1 MRKMPANHGCVQTS
15 TSPSCCG
22 MKPSFGAQAIVP
34 MMGRLAA
41 TGVGAGVFAAGV
53 AVGLAW
59 NVAVNMYAERFNAR
73 LASSLPICVVNCSD
87 KEVQLQIRSAGMGE
101 LVQYVRAYCGAGCR
115 MLVLAPGAAGQLKPP
130 CEAACS
136 HFLYAFTA
144 KKQQETMEVHRGDVI
159 MYTDKGFQVL

>member
-1 MRKMPANHGCVQTS
+1 MTVRTPIFLLGRIRLGFTAT
-15 TSPSCCG
+15 
-22 MKPSFGAQAIVP
+22 QAIVP

-101 LVQYVRAYCGAGCR
+101 LVCR
-115 MLVLAPGAAGQLKPP
+115 T
-130 CEAACS
+130 
-136 HFLYAFTA
+136 HF
-144 KKQQETMEVHRGDVI
+144 G
-159 MYTDKGFQVL
+159 